1 MNYIKISKYDT
12 ANGTGIGVV
21 LWVSGCN
28 CHCYGCHNPQTWS
41 FSAGVPFTDGTMQ
54 ELLEALNKPYISRIT
69 YSGGH
74 PLDPQNVDT
83 VTQIAR
89 TVRQQF
95 PNKLQWLYT
104 GYRWEDVK
112 EFEVIRYLDVL
123 VDGRYEETQ
132 RDITLAFCGSRNQR
146 VIDVQESIKQD
157 TIILYSK

>member
-1 MNYIKISKYDT
+1 MNFVSIDKCDI

-28 CHCYGCHNPQTWS
+28 CHCHGCHNPQTWS
-41 FSAGVPFTDGTMQ
+41 FGAGVPFTDDTMQ

-74 PLDPQNVDT
+74 PLDPQNVDM

-112 EFEVIRYLDVL
+112 KLEVIQYLDVL

-132 RDITLAFCGSRNQR
+132 RDISLAFCGSRNQR
-146 VIDVQESIKQD
+146 VINVQKSIKQD
-157 TIILYSK
+157 MVILYSK

>member
-1 MNYIKISKYDT
+1 MNYIKITKTDIS
-12 ANGTGIGVV
+12 NGIGVGVV
-21 LWVSGCN
+21 LWVSGCRCYCKN
-28 CHCYGCHNPQTWS
+28 CHNQLTWS
-41 FSAGVPFTDGTMQ
+41 FGAGVPFTDDTMQ

-74 PLDPQNVDT
+74 PLDPQNVDM

-112 EFEVIRYLDVL
+112 KLEVIQYLDVL

-132 RDITLAFCGSRNQR
+132 RDISLAFCGSRNQR
-146 VIDVQESIKQD
+146 VINVQESIKQGM
-157 TIILYSK
+157 IILYSK